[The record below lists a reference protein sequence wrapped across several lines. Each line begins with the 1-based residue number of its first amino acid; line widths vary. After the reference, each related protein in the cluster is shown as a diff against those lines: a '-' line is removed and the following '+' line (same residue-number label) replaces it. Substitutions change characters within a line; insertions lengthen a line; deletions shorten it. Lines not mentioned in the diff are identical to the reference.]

1 MKGAVRR
8 LIRNHGT
15 TLEHYTFDAGAETSR
30 GQAFT
35 LAADAPEI
43 INAIPDP
50 GSRSLGFAAFGAE
63 VEADMLFLVASDTD
77 LADGGG
83 EGASRLKHYGD
94 VYVVVD
100 ADQSYQHRGFQLVHC
115 DRDTESDL

>member
-1 MKGAVRR
+1 MKGAIRR

-15 TLEHYTFDAGAETSR
+15 TLEHYKFDAGTETSR
-30 GQAFT
+30 GQAFSV
-35 LAADAPEI
+35 AADAPEI

-50 GSRSLGFAAFGAE
+50 GSRSLGFGAFGSE
-63 VEADMLFLVASDTD
+63 VEADMLFLVGSDVD
-77 LADGGG
+77 LTDGGG
-83 EGASRLKHYGD
+83 EGASRLKHHGD

-100 ADQSYQHRGFQLVHC
+100 ADQSYQYRGFQLIHC